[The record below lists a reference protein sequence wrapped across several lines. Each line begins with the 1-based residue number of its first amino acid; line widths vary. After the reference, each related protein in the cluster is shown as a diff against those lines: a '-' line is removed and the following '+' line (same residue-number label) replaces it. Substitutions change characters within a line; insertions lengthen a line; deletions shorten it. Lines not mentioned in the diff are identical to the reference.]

1 MSKSLLKVLN
11 VPRHLHQQQMHV
23 KQAYSSRSR
32 HLRLIVNKRG
42 NKRTEINSK
51 ANFKCLRSPVG
62 LLGTMITGDA
72 SCRSRDS
79 KQNSFLAL
87 ILLLP
92 IFFTGNFIFLNS
104 AISEKSLTSLE
115 EVPET
120 GRNTERSDISLD
132 NNTTLNETDS
142 KMNGLYSKQSKH
154 KSPRRELG
162 VLRNSA
168 SDGYVFRFLFL
179 LLLTSFLFN
188 FRLMQLHLGQQNSFK
203 EAESVKFTKSNLDTE
218 TSADEVKP
226 LRNMSEESELSRS
239 VMASASSEKE
249 DEDGSQRKKSLIKK
263 RRHYRSAF

>member
-1 MSKSLLKVLN
+1 
-11 VPRHLHQQQMHV
+11 
-23 KQAYSSRSR
+23 
-32 HLRLIVNKRG
+32 
-42 NKRTEINSK
+42 
-51 ANFKCLRSPVG
+51 
-62 LLGTMITGDA
+62 MITGDA

-92 IFFTGNFIFLNS
+92 IFFTA

-142 KMNGLYSKQSKH
+142 KMNGLRIVVFKTIKAQITTARTRSTEKFCIGWLCVSLLIFIVIISIPSIVILTIFIIFLSY
-154 KSPRRELG
+154 
-162 VLRNSA
+162 VLRRRQNCQINSGKPYA
-168 SDGYVFRFLFL
+168 SG
-179 LLLTSFLFN
+179 
-188 FRLMQLHLGQQNSFK
+188 RLMQLHLGQQNSFK